1 MFHGKQYNGNAF
13 NVNKQTPGY
22 WLDDF
27 KTSNASG
34 KTIFTLAVLN
44 VNTEDRQY
52 YGLYVTLYVPLEETI
67 LSKLRFCCLL
77 VFSNLF

>member
-13 NVNKQTPGY
+13 NVNKQTPRC

-34 KTIFTLAVLN
+34 KTTLTLALLN
-44 VNTEDRQY
+44 VNIEDR
-52 YGLYVTLYVPLEETI
+52 
-67 LSKLRFCCLL
+67 
-77 VFSNLF
+77 